1 MKSKLKNPKTIISLV
16 LLVLILIFLIQNLPN
31 NVDVTFLRWTY
42 QLSGTF
48 LILATLIVGFLLGW
62 LTSSLRRRRRSN
74 L

>member
-16 LLVLILIFLIQNLPN
+16 LLALILIFLIQNLPN
-31 NVDVTFLRWTY
+31 DVDVTFLQWKY

-48 LILATLIVGFLLGW
+48 LMLATLIVGFLLGW
-62 LTSSLRRRRRSN
+62 LTSSLRRRRST

>member
-16 LLVLILIFLIQNLPN
+16 LLALILIFLIQNLPN
-31 NVDVTFLRWTY
+31 DVDVTFLQWKY

-48 LILATLIVGFLLGW
+48 LMLATLIVGFLLGW
-62 LTSSLRRRRRSN
+62 LTSSLRRRRRST